1 MKKVFTP
8 TKKKTILILDDDQPA
23 SQGYREELEAHGFK
37 VELTSAFDTT
47 LQSLRNGTIN
57 LTRTQREDLRRA
69 ALLQMHRQI
78 HSLAGSTRLCAL
90 RKLVALSTAL
100 EALVVELYTEPAKT
114 TRSVVRT
121 IAHAIETLASL
132 FDRPVNS

>member
-23 SQGYREELEAHGFK
+23 SQGYREELQAHGFK

-57 LTRTQREDLRRA
+57 LAIFDLC
-69 ALLQMHRQI
+69 MPGI
-78 HSLAGSTRLCAL
+78 N
-90 RKLVALSTAL
+90 
-100 EALVVELYTEPAKT
+100 VVELIRNIRLDSDVSAIPIIVFSNPHLGGLTHAAVEAGATKSLAKLDT
-114 TRSVVRT
+114 TPDRLL
-121 IAHAIETLASL
+121 ELAREL
-132 FDRPVNS
+132 EV